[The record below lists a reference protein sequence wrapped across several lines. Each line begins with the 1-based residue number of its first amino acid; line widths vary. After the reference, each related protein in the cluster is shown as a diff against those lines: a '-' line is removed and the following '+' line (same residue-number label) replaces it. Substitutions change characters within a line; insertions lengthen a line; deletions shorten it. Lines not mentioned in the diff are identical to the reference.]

1 MNLSK
6 IIYNW
11 CFCIQKIG
19 LLVKKISESHEI
31 CVSPKKHTP
40 HTIREICVSQRKAKR
55 DPCEKSYFS
64 SRSATA

>member
-11 CFCIQKIG
+11 CFCVQKIG

-31 CVSPKKHTP
+31 CVIQRKEKEIGLAEKHKP
-40 HTIREICVSQRKAKR
+40 HTIREIYHPQKNQ
-55 DPCEKSYFS
+55 
-64 SRSATA
+64 

>member
-19 LLVKKISESHEI
+19 LLVKKISEIHEI
-31 CVSPKKHTP
+31 CV
-40 HTIREICVSQRKAKR
+40 IQRTAKR
-55 DPCEKSYFS
+55 NRAC
-64 SRSATA
+64 

>member
-19 LLVKKISESHEI
+19 LLVKKISESHDI
-31 CVSPKKHTP
+31 CVSPKKHKT
-40 HTIREICVSQRKAKR
+40 HTIREISHPQK
-55 DPCEKSYFS
+55 KSV
-64 SRSATA
+64 RSV

>member
-19 LLVKKISESHEI
+19 LLVKKISESHDI
-31 CVSPKKHTP
+31 CVSPKKHKT
-40 HTIREICVSQRKAKR
+40 HTIREISHPQK
-55 DPCEKSYFS
+55 KSV
-64 SRSATA
+64 RSVKSV

>member
-31 CVSPKKHTP
+31 CVIPKKHKPP
-40 HTIREICVSQRKAKR
+40 HN
-55 DPCEKSYFS
+55 P
-64 SRSATA
+64 

>member
-19 LLVKKISESHEI
+19 LLVKKSVRS
-31 CVSPKKHTP
+31 T
-40 HTIREICVSQRKAKR
+40 
-55 DPCEKSYFS
+55 KSV
-64 SRSATA
+64 

>member
-19 LLVKKISESHEI
+19 NDTHV
-31 CVSPKKHTP
+31 VPKKM
-40 HTIREICVSQRKAKR
+40 R
-55 DPCEKSYFS
+55 
-64 SRSATA
+64 

>member
-11 CFCIQKIG
+11 CFCIQKIC

-40 HTIREICVSQRKAKR
+40 HTQSVRFPTHKKNQ
-55 DPCEKSYFS
+55 
-64 SRSATA
+64 

>member
-19 LLVKKISESHEI
+19 LLVKKISE
-31 CVSPKKHTP
+31 
-40 HTIREICVSQRKAKR
+40 IREICVSPRKAKR
-55 DPCEKSYFS
+55 DPCVKRLIFPPGVPRRRQRYLLHGL
-64 SRSATA
+64 

>member
-19 LLVKKISESHEI
+19 NDIHVA
-31 CVSPKKHTP
+31 PKKM
-40 HTIREICVSQRKAKR
+40 R
-55 DPCEKSYFS
+55 
-64 SRSATA
+64 